1 MGREWLKE
9 IQLDWHKLNIASTDS
24 VTQTITVEVDQLLLK
39 YNKVFTEGLGVM
51 NNFEATLQLKEG
63 ARPKFCRARSVPFV
77 LNETIEK
84 ELDRLE
90 AKDILEKVTHSEW
103 AAPVVPVPKT
113 EGQIRL
119 CGDYK
124 VTINPVLEVDQYPL
138 PKPDNIFATL
148 ATGKYFSKI
157 DLTHAYQQMKLK
169 EDSCHLVTMNT
180 HRGLFR
186 YTRLPFGVASAP
198 SIFQKVMDTVLQG
211 LPKVICYLDDILVSG
226 ATMEEHLQNLENVL
240 QRLQQYNIR
249 AKRSKC
255 AFMCESVDYL
265 GHRIDATGLHT
276 LSSKVKA
283 VQNAPQPKN
292 VQELRSFLGL
302 LHYYGKFLPNLATLL
317 HSLNAL
323 LKSGSKWVWSTECS
337 KAFQAAKQLLVTA
350 PVFAHYDPELPIR
363 LAGDA
368 SAYGI
373 GAVIS
378 HICEDGSE
386 RPIAFAS
393 QTLSPAEMNYP
404 QIEKEALSLIYGITK
419 FHQYLYGR
427 KFDLVTD
434 HCPLTTLLGPK
445 QGIPPL
451 AAARMQ
457 RWALVLSGYNYS
469 IEFRPTTA
477 HGNADGLSRLPLG
490 TRHSAAM
497 YYTFTMG
504 QIQALPVT
512 AERIRS
518 YSYQARQC
526 VESCFK
532 VCKGRIAT

>member
-1 MGREWLKE
+1 M
-9 IQLDWHKLNIASTDS
+9 
-24 VTQTITVEVDQLLLK
+24 
-39 YNKVFTEGLGVM
+39 
-51 NNFEATLQLKEG
+51 
-63 ARPKFCRARSVPFV
+63 PKA
-77 LNETIEK
+77 
-84 ELDRLE
+84 
-90 AKDILEKVTHSEW
+90 
-103 AAPVVPVPKT
+103 

-169 EDSCHLVTMNT
+169 EDSRHLVTINT

-211 LPKVICYLDDILVSG
+211 LPKVICYLDDILVSE
-226 ATMEEHLQNLENVL
+226 ATREEHLQNLENVL

-255 AFMCESVDYL
+255 VFMCESVDYL

-283 VQNAPQPKN
+283 VQNALQPKN

-317 HSLNAL
+317 HPLNAL

-350 PVFAHYDPELPIR
+350 PVLAHYVPELPIR

-378 HICEDGSE
+378 TFVKMAQNG
-386 RPIAFAS
+386 
-393 QTLSPAEMNYP
+393 QL
-404 QIEKEALSLIYGITK
+404 LSLRK
-419 FHQYLYGR
+419 LCHQL
-427 KFDLVTD
+427 K
-434 HCPLTTLLGPK
+434 
-445 QGIPPL
+445 
-451 AAARMQ
+451 
-457 RWALVLSGYNYS
+457 
-469 IEFRPTTA
+469 
-477 HGNADGLSRLPLG
+477 
-490 TRHSAAM
+490 
-497 YYTFTMG
+497 
-504 QIQALPVT
+504 
-512 AERIRS
+512 
-518 YSYQARQC
+518 
-526 VESCFK
+526 
-532 VCKGRIAT
+532 

>member
-1 MGREWLKE
+1 M
-9 IQLDWHKLNIASTDS
+9 ASTDS
-24 VTQTITVEVDQLLLK
+24 VTQAITVEVDQLLLK

-63 ARPKFCRARSVPFV
+63 ARPKFCCARSVPFA
-77 LNETIEK
+77 LKETIEK

-90 AKDILEKVTHSEW
+90 AKGILEKVTHSEW
-103 AAPVVPVPKT
+103 AAPVVPVPKA

-157 DLTHAYQQMKLK
+157 DLTHAYQKMKLK
-169 EDSCHLVTMNT
+169 EDSRHLVTINT

-226 ATMEEHLQNLENVL
+226 ATREEHLQNLENVL

-317 HSLNAL
+317 HPLNAL

-350 PVFAHYDPELPIR
+350 PVLAHYDPELPIR

-386 RPIAFAS
+386 RPIAFTS

-404 QIEKEALSLIYGITK
+404 QIEKEALSLIYGVTK

-427 KFDLVTD
+427 KFVLVTD

-445 QGIPPL
+445 QEIPPL

-457 RWALVLSGYNYS
+457 RWALVLSGT
-469 IEFRPTTA
+469 ITP
-477 HGNADGLSRLPLG
+477 LSFGPLQLMEMLMVSPDYLWG
-490 TRHSAAM
+490 PA
-497 YYTFTMG
+497 
-504 QIQALPVT
+504 IPLL
-512 AERIRS
+512 
-518 YSYQARQC
+518 
-526 VESCFK
+526 
-532 VCKGRIAT
+532 

>member
-1 MGREWLKE
+1 
-9 IQLDWHKLNIASTDS
+9 
-24 VTQTITVEVDQLLLK
+24 
-39 YNKVFTEGLGVM
+39 M

-63 ARPKFCRARSVPFV
+63 ARPNFCRARSVPFA
-77 LNETIEK
+77 LKETIEK
-84 ELDRLE
+84 ELDRLGS
-90 AKDILEKVTHSEW
+90 KGILEKVTHSEW
-103 AAPVVPVPKT
+103 AAPVVPVPKA

-169 EDSCHLVTMNT
+169 EDSCHLVTINT

-186 YTRLPFGVASAP
+186 YTRLSFGVASAP

-226 ATMEEHLQNLENVL
+226 ATREEHLQNLENVL

-265 GHRIDATGLHT
+265 GHCIDATGLHT

-283 VQNAPQPKN
+283 VQNALQPKN

-317 HSLNAL
+317 HPLNAL

-350 PVFAHYDPELPIR
+350 PVLAHYDPELPIR

-373 GAVIS
+373 GAIIS

-404 QIEKEALSLIYGITK
+404 QIEKEALSLIYGVTK
-419 FHQYLYGR
+419 FHQYLYGL
-427 KFDLVTD
+427 KFVLVTD
-434 HCPLTTLLGPK
+434 HCPLTILLGPK

-457 RWALVLSGYNYS
+457 RWTLVLSGYNYS

-477 HGNADGLSRLPLG
+477 HRNADGLSRLPLG

-497 YYTFTMG
+497 NYTFAMG
-504 QIQALPVT
+504 QIQALSVT
-512 AERIRS
+512 AE
-518 YSYQARQC
+518 C
-526 VESCFK
+526 
-532 VCKGRIAT
+532 IATATRQDNVLSYVLKFVRVGWPLDVGKEYESYVRRKHELSTGADCLLWGT